1 MKEEEPSLRN
11 IAKEVFSPGY
21 LGRAQERTKTKTI
34 WDLAFLPVG
43 FGLIAMVWYAF
54 YRGFVALHLL
64 IYPQNADHI
73 VELMNGPGRLP
84 PLLMTVPSFF
94 PAIAIGF
101 ILTNVLMWLIPEIRA
116 DSEAKAKGVKW
127 ANYRQAQTALFV
139 VAVFLMIPAIIAGA
153 IGAYL
158 LGRS

>member
-11 IAKEVFSPGY
+11 IAKEVFSSGY

-34 WDLAFLPVG
+34 WDLAFFPVG
-43 FGLIAMVWYAF
+43 FGLIGLVWHGF
-54 YRGFVALHLL
+54 YRSFVALHLL
-64 IYPQNADHI
+64 IYPQNADH
-73 VELMNGPGRLP
+73 VAQLMDGPGRLAP
-84 PLLMTVPSFF
+84 FLMTLPSFF

-101 ILTNVLMWLIPEIRA
+101 ILTNMLMWLIPEVRA

-127 ANYRQAQTALFV
+127 ASYRQAQRALFI
-139 VAVFLMIPAIIAGA
+139 VAIFLTIPAIIAGA